1 MPHMEKTMID
11 RIDERL
17 VTLGKTDRAASMEA
31 TGKPDLIRTLRAGRT
46 RHPRSDT
53 IKALAD
59 VLETT
64 PDFLLGTS
72 PAPERPAPIF
82 VERHG
87 AADLPVFGLAA
98 GSVLGAL
105 TMGTEPV
112 EYVPCPTGLSRVK
125 GAYALIVTGSS
136 MEPRYMAGDMI
147 FLHPHRPPRPGDHVV
162 IQEISDGTKTWIKR
176 FERQTETHLVT
187 LQYNPPAEVKFAR
200 NTITAVHRV
209 LTTNELFGI

>member
-1 MPHMEKTMID
+1 MAADLHD
-11 RIDERL
+11 RIHQRL
-17 VTLGKTDRAASMEA
+17 DALGKNPQQASLDA
-31 TGKPDLIRTLRAGRT
+31 GLSRDYLRTLLNRPHSVPRGNALAALAEALDTTPDWLLGMDMVSGRAGRK
-46 RHPRSDT
+46 RP
-53 IKALAD
+53 
-59 VLETT
+59 
-64 PDFLLGTS
+64 
-72 PAPERPAPIF
+72 PAPMS
-82 VERHG
+82 

-112 EYVPCPTGLSRVK
+112 EYVPCPPGLSRVK